1 MALDQKPD
9 FKSIESKWQKF
20 WLDNKIFKFDK
31 NSKKKVYA
39 IDTPPPTVS
48 GEMHIGHAMS
58 YTHFDVMGHYMRQ
71 CGFNVLQPI
80 GFDDNGHPTER
91 FVEKLYN
98 IESKN
103 MDKTKFNELVRRE
116 IPKWE
121 ETYKR
126 DLIQLGHGYDW
137 DVTYSTISPESLKLA
152 QQSFLDLYKKGLA
165 YRKEE
170 PTIWCVRCQT
180 ALAQADL
187 EDKER
192 ETNLNYI
199 DFTINKEK
207 ITVATTRPEFLPACV
222 GIFVHPD
229 DKRYKNLIGK
239 EATVPIFGQKVKIMS
254 DQKVDPDFG
263 TGIVMICTFGDK
275 TDIEWWKKYNLPLK
289 IIITKEGKL
298 NKLAGKYAGML
309 LEEARKKILEE
320 LEEKCLLKKQEP
332 LKQTVSVCW
341 RCPTAVEFIVT
352 KQWFIKLLENKK
364 KFIELGKKVK
374 WHPSHF
380 TKLYENWVEN
390 LSWDWLISRQRHFG
404 LSIPAWYCKKCGKEI
419 LPEEKDLPINPEKD
433 EPKKKCDC
441 GSNEFEPEHDV
452 FDTWMTSSLTPQLVL
467 GWDNKKLGKT
477 FPMTLRPS
485 ARDIIRTW
493 EFYTIVKSWYHY
505 KSLPWT
511 NTLISGMVFDP
522 HGHEIHKSKGNI
534 IAPQD
539 VVGKYGADAF
549 RYWAVSSLIGGD
561 LVYQEKELTHAQK
574 LLIKLWNVARF
585 VELWKI
591 KPSKVKSKNAT
602 DLWIT
607 TRLNQITKKYK
618 ESFDNYD
625 PVAAKRELEQFFW
638 QEFCDF
644 YMEMIKHRLYGKDK
658 SAKEQAEQT
667 LYSTF
672 YSILQMFAPII
683 PHVTEEIYSEL
694 FKTRAEHSSAGPSK
708 TKGFAREHEK
718 AESIHL
724 SGMPEAGKEDKD
736 ALKLGELAVEAIAAI
751 RKWKVERQLSL
762 GAEVDKLTLQHP
774 KATDLEKVRSEIAA
788 TMRIKNLEIKKGELK
803 IL

>member
-1 MALDQKPD
+1 MALDPKPD
-9 FKSIESKWQKF
+9 FKLIEARWQKF

-39 IDTPPPTVS
+39 IDVPPPTVS
-48 GEMHIGHAMS
+48 GEMHIGHALS

-98 IESKN
+98 VESKA
-103 MDKTKFNELVRRE
+103 MDKAEFNELVRKE

-126 DLIQLGHGYDW
+126 DLIKLGHGYDW
-137 DVTYSTISPESLKLA
+137 DITYSTISPESTKLA
-152 QQSFLDLYKKGLA
+152 QLSFLDLHKKGLA

-180 ALAQADL
+180 ALSQADL
-187 EDKER
+187 EEKER
-192 ETNLNYI
+192 ETKLNYI

-229 DKRYKNLIGK
+229 DKRYKKLVGK
-239 EATVPIFGQKVKIMS
+239 EATVPIFGQKVPIMT
-254 DQKVDPDFG
+254 DEKVDPNFG

-275 TDIEWWKKYNLPLK
+275 TDIEWWRKYNLPLK
-289 IIITKEGKL
+289 IIITKDGKL
-298 NKLAGKYAGML
+298 NKLAGKYAGLL

-320 LEEKCLLKKQEP
+320 LLEKGLLKKQEP
-332 LKQTVSVCW
+332 IKQTVSVCW
-341 RCPTAVEFIVT
+341 RCPTAAEFIVT

-364 KFIELGKKVK
+364 KFIELGKKIK
-374 WHPSHF
+374 WHPDHF
-380 TKLYENWVEN
+380 AKLYENWVEN

-404 LSIPAWYCKKCGKEI
+404 LQIPVWYCKKCGQEI
-419 LPEEKDLPINPEKD
+419 LPEETDLPINPEK
-433 EPKKKCDC
+433 EKPKKKCSC

-452 FDTWMTSSLTPQLVL
+452 FDTWMTSSMTPQLVL
-467 GWDNKKLGKT
+467 GWDNKRFKA

-522 HGHEIHKSKGNI
+522 HGHEMHKSKGNAV
-534 IAPQD
+534 APQD
-539 VVGKYGADAF
+539 AVGKYGADSF
-549 RYWAVSSLIGGD
+549 RYWAVSSTIGSD
-561 LVYQEKELTHAQK
+561 LWYQEKELEHAQK

-591 KPSKVKSKNAT
+591 SPNKKSSKNII
-602 DLWIT
+602 DSWIIS
-607 TRLNQITKKYK
+607 RFSQVIKKYI

-625 PVAAKRELEQFFW
+625 PVTAKRELEQFFW

-644 YMEMIKHRLYGKDK
+644 YMEMIKYRLYGKDK
-658 SAKEQAEQT
+658 AAKEQAEQT
-667 LYSTF
+667 LYQIF
-672 YSILQMFAPII
+672 YGVLRMFAPILT
-683 PHVTEEIYSEL
+683 HLTEELYQEL
-694 FKTRAEHSSAGPSK
+694 FKK
-708 TKGFAREHEK
+708 HEK

-751 RKWKVERQLSL
+751 RKWKVERKLSL

-774 KATDLEKVRSEIAA
+774 KATDLEKVKSEIAA